1 MKRFCSGSALLLVL
15 WALFLLTAAVVAY
28 ASLVLADLERAG
40 RANRELE
47 AKAMA
52 HSGLVIVTASFQ
64 DLTAKIR
71 TFEEEVAPGLGFRAR
86 VEGEGA
92 RLPINLLVPKT
103 QGNIRKN
110 ILAAWLE
117 QHGLPQLERERLID
131 CMRDWIDEDDL
142 KEFNGQEAEG
152 TYQPANKK
160 FETVEEIARVFGA
173 DLLLRSPGWRE
184 QLTIFETP
192 IDLSSATEEVLSVL
206 PSANPQGIANFL
218 KLRRGRDGVDGTID
232 DHVFK
237 TVEEAFQSLS
247 LTLSTPDKAELKGL
261 VSVKLEGQLVR
272 ITSEGHSGDIVRQL
286 EVVTRKGAAKPPIL
300 FWKE

>member
-1 MKRFCSGSALLLVL
+1 MKRTPSGSALLLVL

-28 ASLVLADLERAG
+28 ASLVRADIERAG
-40 RANRELE
+40 AANRALE

-64 DLTAKIR
+64 DLTAKTR
-71 TFEEEVAPGLGFRAR
+71 TFEEELGTGLGFRAR

-103 QGNIRKN
+103 KGNIRKN
-110 ILAAWLE
+110 ILATWLE
-117 QHGLPQLERERLID
+117 HHGLPQLERERLID

-173 DLLLRSPGWRE
+173 DLLLRSPGWRDE
-184 QLTIFETP
+184 LTIFETP
-192 IDLSSATEEVLSVL
+192 IDLSSATEAVLSVL
-206 PSANPQGIANFL
+206 PSANPQGIAYFL
-218 KLRRGRDGVDGTID
+218 KLRRGHDGVDGTID
-232 DHVFK
+232 DYVFK
-237 TVEEAFQSLS
+237 TVEEAFQALS

>member
-1 MKRFCSGSALLLVL
+1 MKRLPSGSALLLVL

-40 RANRELE
+40 TANRQLE

-64 DLTAKIR
+64 DLTAKTR
-71 TFEEEVAPGLGFRAR
+71 TFEEELGAGLGFRAR

-92 RLPINLLVPKT
+92 RLPINMLVPKT
-103 QGNIRKN
+103 QGNVRKN
-110 ILAAWLE
+110 ILATWLE
-117 QHGLPQLERERLID
+117 HHGLPQLERERLID

-160 FETVEEIARVFGA
+160 FETVEEIARVSGA
-173 DLLLRSPGWRE
+173 KLLLRSPGWRD

-206 PSANPQGIANFL
+206 PSANPQGIAYFL
-218 KLRRGRDGVDGTID
+218 KLRRGRDGTDGTLD

-237 TVEEAFQSLS
+237 TVEEAFQTLS

-261 VSVKLEGQLVR
+261 VSVKLDGQLVR
-272 ITSEGHSGDIVRQL
+272 IISEGHSGDIVRQL

>member
-1 MKRFCSGSALLLVL
+1 MKRSSPGSALLLVL

-28 ASLVLADLERAG
+28 ASVVLADLERAG

-64 DLTAKIR
+64 VLTAKIR
-71 TFEEEVAPGLGFRAR
+71 TFEEEVAPGLGVRAR

-92 RLPINLLVPKT
+92 RLPINLLVPT
-103 QGNIRKN
+103 TPCSIRKN

-117 QHGLPQLERERLID
+117 QHGLPQLELERLID

-173 DLLLRSPGWRE
+173 DLLLRSPGWRD
-184 QLTIFETP
+184 QLTVFETP
-192 IDLSSATEEVLSVL
+192 IDLTSATEEVLSVL
-206 PSANPQGIANFL
+206 PSANPQGIAYFL
-218 KLRRGRDGVDGTID
+218 KLRRGRDEVDGTID

-237 TVEEAFQSLS
+237 SVEEAFQSLS

-272 ITSEGHSGDIVRQL
+272 ITSEGRSGDIVRQL